1 MQYKKIYNRNRC
13 GQHETDDWAVHGNMT
28 HGDKPP
34 VYTKEGGSMKL
45 FYSLSF
51 SASSTASCSTFISSL
66 QLMVAVPWLFLAL
79 QV

>member
-13 GQHETDDWAVHGNMT
+13 DQHEADDWAVHSNMT
-28 HGDKPP
+28 HDDMPP
-34 VYTKEGGSMKL
+34 LYTKEGGSMKL
-45 FYSLSF
+45 SYSLSF
-51 SASSTASCSTFISSL
+51 SSSLSTASCFISSL